1 MDRSFEIVPV
11 EESIEKVVTTFSCN
25 KCSFTTKY
33 KTSLKRHQYR
43 HVKNTLCD
51 VNTNQISHI
60 CDQCGKSF
68 RSRYGM
74 QVHTKI
80 KHQQK
85 FRFTCAVC
93 NKVFH
98 HLWNFRGHLS
108 RHHSALKVTCETC
121 GKAFNY
127 KSSLTMHKK
136 HCKSN
141 GSDGNNNSIDSEF
154 VCDLCNNSLKTKK
167 NLQDHSRGAHGGRQF
182 HCSTCGK
189 TFKWRSSLSYHTKHV
204 KHQRSQFYK

>member
-1 MDRSFEIVPV
+1 MSILFWFQIMDWSFEVVPV
-11 EESIEKVVTTFSCN
+11 GESIEKVVATFSCN

-43 HVKNTLCD
+43 HVKNTLCG
-51 VNTNQISHI
+51 VNINQILVSHI
-60 CDQCGKSF
+60 CDQCRKSF

-74 QVHTKI
+74 QVHAKI

-93 NKVFH
+93 NKGFH

-108 RHHSALKVTCETC
+108 SHQVSCETC

-127 KSSLTMHKK
+127 ESSLTMHKK

-154 VCDLCNNSLKTKK
+154 VCDLCNIYELNTNLNFWRHNLLYAYVKFELKNYFEFNLLLFK
-167 NLQDHSRGAHGGRQF
+167 NCKIISKL
-182 HCSTCGK
+182 
-189 TFKWRSSLSYHTKHV
+189 L
-204 KHQRSQFYK
+204 